1 MSSFLYPY
9 ERFLR
14 WDYPVEPEQ
23 SDGEECLQK
32 IMKLSIAAYAR
43 HRGVSHV
50 AVLKAIKSGRIE
62 KEADGTIDAGKADA
76 ALSRNTNKAQQRQ
89 RQTEATVAAHA
100 AAENHVGP
108 PIVNSGPSYAQSRAV
123 KEAYLA
129 RLAKL
134 SYEEKSG
141 SLIKID
147 AVKVSWFNILRV
159 LRDRVLNLPDRL
171 APIVAAETDPKKIR
185 DLLEEDLRLILNDAA
200 DAIEKINT
208 ATE

>member
-1 MSSFLYPY
+1 M
-9 ERFLR
+9 
-14 WDYPVEPEQ
+14 
-23 SDGEECLQK
+23 
-32 IMKLSIAAYAR
+32 
-43 HRGVSHV
+43 
-50 AVLKAIKSGRIE
+50 
-62 KEADGTIDAGKADA
+62 
-76 ALSRNTNKAQQRQ
+76 
-89 RQTEATVAAHA
+89 
-100 AAENHVGP
+100 
-108 PIVNSGPSYAQSRAV
+108 
-123 KEAYLA
+123 
-129 RLAKL
+129 AKL

-200 DAIEKINT
+200 DIIEKINT

>member
-1 MSSFLYPY
+1 
-9 ERFLR
+9 
-14 WDYPVEPEQ
+14 
-23 SDGEECLQK
+23 
-32 IMKLSIAAYAR
+32 MKLSIAAYAR

-76 ALSRNTNKAQQRQ
+76 AWSRNTNKAQQRQ
-89 RQTEATVAAHA
+89 RQTEASIAAHG

-108 PIVNSGPSYAQSRAV
+108 AIVNSGPSYAQSRAV

-200 DAIEKINT
+200 DVIEKINT

>member
-1 MSSFLYPY
+1 
-9 ERFLR
+9 
-14 WDYPVEPEQ
+14 
-23 SDGEECLQK
+23 
-32 IMKLSIAAYAR
+32 MKLSIAAYAR

-62 KEADGTIDAGKADA
+62 KEADGSIDAVKADA
-76 ALSRNTNKAQQRQ
+76 AWSRNTNKAQQRQ
-89 RQTEATVAAHA
+89 HRSQPASATPTSAPAEAHL
-100 AAENHVGP
+100 GP

-123 KEAYLA
+123 KEAYHA

-171 APIVAAETDPKKIR
+171 APVMAAETDPKKIR

-200 DAIEKINT
+200 DSIEKINT
-208 ATE
+208 STE

>member
-1 MSSFLYPY
+1 
-9 ERFLR
+9 
-14 WDYPVEPEQ
+14 
-23 SDGEECLQK
+23 
-32 IMKLSIAAYAR
+32 MKLSIAAYAR

-62 KEADGTIDAGKADA
+62 KETDGTIDAVKADA
-76 ALSRNTNKAQQRQ
+76 AWSRNTNKAQQRP
-89 RQTEATVAAHA
+89 RRNEAVSPAPVVASAEAHL
-100 AAENHVGP
+100 GP

-123 KEAYLA
+123 KEAYHA

-159 LRDRVLNLPDRL
+159 MRDRVLNLPDRL
-171 APIVAAETDPKKIR
+171 APVLAAETDPKKVR

-200 DAIEKINT
+200 DTIEKINSP
-208 ATE
+208 TE

>member
-1 MSSFLYPY
+1 
-9 ERFLR
+9 
-14 WDYPVEPEQ
+14 
-23 SDGEECLQK
+23 
-32 IMKLSIAAYAR
+32 MKLSIAAYAR

-62 KEADGTIDAGKADA
+62 KEADGTIDAAKADA
-76 ALSRNTNKAQQRQ
+76 AWSRNTNKAQQRHQ
-89 RQTEATVAAHA
+89 RQTDATVAATH

-123 KEAYLA
+123 KEAYHA

-141 SLIKID
+141 SLVKID

-171 APIVAAETDPKKIR
+171 APILAAETDPKKVR
-185 DLLEEDLRLILNDAA
+185 DLLEEDLRLILNDASG
-200 DAIEKINT
+200 AIEKINT
-208 ATE
+208 PME